1 MVEDNHRRSGPI
13 LLTKVKKREVWIDLL
28 RGLAVI
34 GMIETHTV
42 NTFLDTKLQATPE
55 FDSLTYL
62 NGLVA
67 PTFFWVMGYVRGSS
81 LIPGA
86 VIRPAWPSVRR
97 LLAIMLIGYLMHGPW
112 ELVSGSHLTREVLW
126 RVFMV
131 DVLQCLA
138 ISGLIIVALERMK
151 RLTFGLAAATLI
163 LVVALADQAQYW
175 RTGFI
180 PFDAYL
186 TSQNGSLFPIFP
198 WAGFAIAGFLTR
210 PLQEHSK
217 AIAWIG
223 ITLGLGA
230 DWVPFWDSTTAFFL
244 ERLGWVT
251 LIAIATRH
259 FIAPLVEKLSPR
271 FGWLE
276 LAGRESLTLYVVH
289 LALIHAIPTPGG
301 SLHLQVGPTLNIRM
315 TFVLFLILST
325 VSLGL
330 AHFKSTFKKPTA

>member
-1 MVEDNHRRSGPI
+1 M
-13 LLTKVKKREVWIDLL
+13 KKREVWIDLL

-42 NTFLDTKLQATPE
+42 NTFLDSRLQATPE

-112 ELVSGSHLTREVLW
+112 ELVSGSHLTCEVLW

-151 RLTFGLAAATLI
+151 RLTFGLAVATLI
-163 LVVALADQAQYW
+163 LVVALTDQAQNW

-198 WAGFAIAGFLTR
+198 WAGFALAGFLTR
-210 PLQEHSK
+210 PFQEHSK
-217 AIAWIG
+217 AIAWVG

-251 LIAIATRH
+251 LIAMGIRLLSAHCIQRVR
-259 FIAPLVEKLSPR
+259 PLC
-271 FGWLE
+271 GWVE
-276 LAGRESLTLYVVH
+276 LAGKESLTLYVVH
-289 LALIHAIPTPGG
+289 LALIHAIPFPSR
-301 SLHLQVGPTLNIRM
+301 SLHLQIGPTLNAWTT
-315 TFVLFLILST
+315 TFLFISLLL
-325 VSLGL
+325 VSLGVVYL
-330 AHFKSTFKKPTA
+330 KATHKRPAAH